1 MIQREQ
7 LLSRAHTAA
16 YLDVVM
22 SPKDQ
27 GQVRRITDLVMQVL
41 KEEERWEIGFR
52 NIVTALL
59 GARTEFDIQEVVKQV
74 QAIIRSQQGIHASRD
89 HWKQRSKRLLK
100 ECRKYKQGRL
110 SVTNVL
116 AQLVDGV
123 QQFLADRRFT
133 DQTYSFS
140 EKEVKTLISDLR
152 AAERALPRSRSYT
165 EDLHARLR
173 NPSYASEYLHEA
185 SKDDL
190 ETFRHALKN
199 VLAANDDDEACPAC
213 GSTKHILCTS
223 AAKS

>member
-16 YLDVVM
+16 FGDVTL
-22 SPKDQ
+22 SPRDQ
-27 GQVRRITDLVMQVL
+27 GAVRRIVDLIVNVVN
-41 KEEERWEIGFR
+41 EEERWETGFR
-52 NIVTALL
+52 NIVTTLI
-59 GARTEFDIQEVVKQV
+59 GARTEFDIHDVVKQV
-74 QAIIRSQQGIHASRD
+74 QAIIRSQKGIHASRN
-89 HWKQRSKRLLK
+89 HWKQRAKNLLA

-110 SVTNVL
+110 AVTNVL
-116 AQLVDGV
+116 SQLVDGV

-140 EKEVKTLISDLR
+140 EKDVKTLIADLR

-165 EDLHARLR
+165 EDLYARLR

-199 VLAANDDDEACPAC
+199 VLDATGEEP
-213 GSTKHILCTS
+213 CTS
-223 AAKS
+223 AAKN